1 MGERA
6 GRSEHLDIAEQ
17 RLAAVMAAST
27 DAVITCDAKGR
38 ITAINAAA
46 ARMLGSTAD
55 RLTGKPFASLAPQRL
70 KQAQR
75 RRVQSFIQASETFF
89 PAATEDPLILE
100 GQSGQEL
107 PVSVSA
113 AKIGTGDVL
122 VVAFCLRPI
131 RPPDGQP
138 AMTIEMDKL
147 EAIMAVSEDA
157 MHLVDGA
164 QRIIAVSP
172 AAVRMFGYRAA
183 DVLGQTI
190 GLFIPKRMRSTYE
203 GRFQS
208 FLDSDDIIYRRTV
221 VDPVILVRTDGTEF
235 HVDLAATK
243 FNVAGRLTALIQMR
257 DVTAAVGG
265 TVLARHQARL
275 AGIISLSEDA
285 IITVDESHRVTLFN
299 PAAERIFGYAAEEVL
314 GQHMEM
320 LIPPRL
326 REIHRQ
332 HVLEFIAM
340 EDVHQLRRPEPIQA
354 LRKDGQEFPCESTVG
369 KFELNGEQ
377 ILTVRLRDI
386 SEKVLADEALAM
398 SQGRLEGIVSLSDDA
413 IITVDEAQRITLF
426 NPAAERTFG
435 YSQKEVLGKSI
446 ELLIPQRLH
455 GRHRRHVADFVES
468 GDETRQMSLS
478 GPITAVRK
486 NGEEFPAESAVARF
500 TLGGEQVL
508 TVRLRDITERV
519 RTDAALA
526 MSQQRLAGMVALSDH
541 AIITVDEAQR
551 ITLFNPA
558 AEQTFGYSE
567 AEALRRSFEML
578 IPRRLRHIHRR
589 HVAEFVRSTD
599 ETRSMSL
606 TGPITALR
614 KNGEEF
620 PADSAVA
627 KFAVNGELVL
637 TVRLRDVTEKVK
649 ADETRVKLLAAEE
662 SSRLKMQLI
671 STVSHELR
679 SPLAAILG
687 FTSLLIDY
695 GDRLAAEER
704 LTQLHVIEDSTR
716 HLQRI
721 VDDLLVLSRLE
732 AGVLDIQREPV
743 PLQGLF
749 DSVLAAFGSVTTH
762 GINVIPRSTGLI
774 VIGDQVRLRQV
785 LSNLLD
791 NAIKYSPHG
800 GEIEIR
806 SRRIRDCVTITVR
819 DYGPGVPPDEIELIF
834 EAFYRGA
841 NATADE
847 AIKSTGLGLAICK
860 GFVEAHGGE
869 IRARLPEGGGLAVA
883 ITLPLPAGQPI
894 Q

>member
-1 MGERA
+1 
-6 GRSEHLDIAEQ
+6 
-17 RLAAVMAAST
+17 MAAST
-27 DAVITCDAKGR
+27 DAVMTYDVDKR
-38 ITAINAAA
+38 IT
-46 ARMLGSTAD
+46 
-55 RLTGKPFASLAPQRL
+55 
-70 KQAQR
+70 
-75 RRVQSFIQASETFF
+75 SFGPASE
-89 PAATEDPLILE
+89 
-100 GQSGQEL
+100 
-107 PVSVSA
+107 
-113 AKIGTGDVL
+113 
-122 VVAFCLRPI
+122 
-131 RPPDGQP
+131 
-138 AMTIEMDKL
+138 
-147 EAIMAVSEDA
+147 
-157 MHLVDGA
+157 
-164 QRIIAVSP
+164 
-172 AAVRMFGYRAA
+172 RMFGYSAQEA
-183 DVLGQTI
+183 I
-190 GLFIPKRMRSTYE
+190 GRDYLFLIPKRFHKTYLARWEEFAASE
-203 GRFQS
+203 GDVYQ
-208 FLDSDDIIYRRTV
+208 RTAL
-221 VDPVILVRTDGTEF
+221 DPVIMLRKDGREF
-235 HVDLAATK
+235 PVSLSASKIAVGDSVVLATSMRDLGTANAAGIDLAL
-243 FNVAGRLTALIQMR
+243 F
-257 DVTAAVGG
+257 
-265 TVLARHQARL
+265 QARL
-275 AGIISLSEDA
+275 AGIITLSEDA
-285 IITVDESHRVTLFN
+285 IITVDRDHRITLFN
-299 PAAERIFGYAAEEVL
+299 AAAEQIFGYSAREVM
-314 GQHMEM
+314 GQHMEL

-326 REIHRQ
+326 RDLHRR
-332 HVLEFIAM
+332 HIEDFVALA
-340 EDVHQLRRPEPIQA
+340 DVHQLRRPDPILA
-354 LRKDGQEFPCESTVG
+354 LRKNGEEFPCESTVG
-369 KFELNGEQ
+369 KFIVNDEQ

-386 SEKVLADEALAM
+386 SEKVLADAALAM

-435 YSQKEVLGKSI
+435 YSQREVLGQSI

-455 GRHRRHVADFVES
+455 RAHRQHVAGFVAS
-468 GDETRQMSLS
+468 GDESRQMSLT
-478 GPITAVRK
+478 GPITARRK

-500 TLGGEQVL
+500 ALKGEQVL

-519 RTDAALA
+519 RADAALA

-558 AEQTFGYSE
+558 AEHIFGYSE
-567 AEALRRSFEML
+567 AEALGRSFEML

-589 HVAEFVRSTD
+589 HVTEFVRSTD

-606 TGPITALR
+606 AGPITALR

-620 PADSAVA
+620 PAESAVA

-649 ADETRVKLLAAEE
+649 ADEMRVKLLAAEE

-695 GDRLAAEER
+695 GDRLEAEER
-704 LTQLHVIEDSTR
+704 LMQLHVIEDSTR

-749 DSVLAAFGSVTTH
+749 DSVLAAFGSVSTH
-762 GINVIPRSTGLI
+762 GIIVVPRSTSLI
-774 VIGDQVRLRQV
+774 VMGDQSRLRQV

-806 SRRIRDCVTITVR
+806 CRRSRDGVTITVR

-883 ITLPLPAGQPI
+883 ITLPLAAMQPV

>member
-1 MGERA
+1 MGERS
-6 GRSEHLDIAEQ
+6 GRSDRLVLAEQ
-17 RLAAVMAAST
+17 QLAAVMAAST
-27 DAVITCDAKGR
+27 DAVIIYGADKR
-38 ITAINAAA
+38 IT
-46 ARMLGSTAD
+46 
-55 RLTGKPFASLAPQRL
+55 
-70 KQAQR
+70 
-75 RRVQSFIQASETFF
+75 SFNPASE
-89 PAATEDPLILE
+89 
-100 GQSGQEL
+100 
-107 PVSVSA
+107 
-113 AKIGTGDVL
+113 
-122 VVAFCLRPI
+122 
-131 RPPDGQP
+131 
-138 AMTIEMDKL
+138 
-147 EAIMAVSEDA
+147 
-157 MHLVDGA
+157 
-164 QRIIAVSP
+164 
-172 AAVRMFGYRAA
+172 RMFGYSAREA
-183 DVLGQTI
+183 I
-190 GLFIPKRMRSTYE
+190 GKSYLFMIPKRFHKTYLARWEEFAASE
-203 GRFQS
+203 GDVYQ
-208 FLDSDDIIYRRTV
+208 RTAL
-221 VDPVILVRTDGTEF
+221 DPVIMLRKDGREIPVGLSASKIALGDRVVLATSMRDLGAANAAGI
-235 HVDLAATK
+235 DLA
-243 FNVAGRLTALIQMR
+243 LS
-257 DVTAAVGG
+257 
-265 TVLARHQARL
+265 QARL
-275 AGIISLSEDA
+275 AGIITLSEDA
-285 IITVDESHRVTLFN
+285 IITVDRDHRITLFN
-299 PAAERIFGYAAEEVL
+299 AAAEQIFGYSAREVL
-314 GQHMEM
+314 GEHMEL

-326 REIHRQ
+326 RDLHRR
-332 HVLEFIAM
+332 HIEDFVALA
-340 EDVHQLRRPEPIQA
+340 DVHQLRRPDPILA
-354 LRKDGQEFPCESTVG
+354 LRKNGEEFPCESTVG
-369 KFELNGEQ
+369 KFVVNDEQ

-435 YSQKEVLGKSI
+435 YSQRDVLGKSI

-455 GRHRRHVADFVES
+455 GRHRKHVSEFVES

-500 TLGGEQVL
+500 TLKGEQVL

-519 RTDAALA
+519 RADAALA

-558 AEQTFGYSE
+558 AQHIFGYSE
-567 AEALRRSFEML
+567 AEALGRSFELL

-606 TGPITALR
+606 AGPINALR

-620 PADSAVA
+620 PAESAVA
-627 KFAVNGELVL
+627 KFTVNGELVL

-649 ADETRVKLLAAEE
+649 ADEMRVKLLAAEE

-695 GDRLAAEER
+695 GDRLEAEER
-704 LTQLHVIEDSTR
+704 LMQLHVIEDSTR

-749 DSVLAAFGSVTTH
+749 DSVLAAFGSVSTH
-762 GINVIPRSTGLI
+762 GIIVVPRSTSLI
-774 VIGDQVRLRQV
+774 VMGDQSRLRQV

-806 SRRIRDCVTITVR
+806 CRRSRDGVTITVR

-883 ITLPLPAGQPI
+883 ITLPLAAMQPV

>member
-1 MGERA
+1 MGERS
-6 GRSEHLDIAEQ
+6 GRSDRLVLAEQ
-17 RLAAVMAAST
+17 QLAAVMAAST
-27 DAVITCDAKGR
+27 DAVIIYGADKR
-38 ITAINAAA
+38 IT
-46 ARMLGSTAD
+46 
-55 RLTGKPFASLAPQRL
+55 
-70 KQAQR
+70 
-75 RRVQSFIQASETFF
+75 SFNPASE
-89 PAATEDPLILE
+89 
-100 GQSGQEL
+100 
-107 PVSVSA
+107 
-113 AKIGTGDVL
+113 
-122 VVAFCLRPI
+122 
-131 RPPDGQP
+131 
-138 AMTIEMDKL
+138 
-147 EAIMAVSEDA
+147 
-157 MHLVDGA
+157 
-164 QRIIAVSP
+164 
-172 AAVRMFGYRAA
+172 RMFGYSAREA
-183 DVLGQTI
+183 I
-190 GLFIPKRMRSTYE
+190 GKSYLFMIPKRFHKTYLARWAEFAASE
-203 GRFQS
+203 GDVYQ
-208 FLDSDDIIYRRTV
+208 RTAL
-221 VDPVILVRTDGTEF
+221 DPVIMLRKDGREIPVGLSASKIALGDRVVLATSMRDLGAANAAGI
-235 HVDLAATK
+235 DLA
-243 FNVAGRLTALIQMR
+243 LS
-257 DVTAAVGG
+257 
-265 TVLARHQARL
+265 QARL
-275 AGIISLSEDA
+275 AGIITLSEDA
-285 IITVDESHRVTLFN
+285 IITVDRDHRITLFN
-299 PAAERIFGYAAEEVL
+299 AAAEQIFGYSAREVL
-314 GQHMEM
+314 GEHMEL

-326 REIHRQ
+326 RDLHRR
-332 HVLEFIAM
+332 HIEDFVALA
-340 EDVHQLRRPEPIQA
+340 DVHQLRRPDPILA
-354 LRKDGQEFPCESTVG
+354 LRKNGEEFPCESTVG
-369 KFELNGEQ
+369 KFVVNDEQ

-435 YSQKEVLGKSI
+435 YSQRDVLGKSI

-455 GRHRRHVADFVES
+455 GRHRKHVSEFVES

-500 TLGGEQVL
+500 TLKGEQVL

-519 RTDAALA
+519 RADAALA

-558 AEQTFGYSE
+558 AQHIFGYSE
-567 AEALRRSFEML
+567 AEALGRSFELL

-606 TGPITALR
+606 AGPINALR

-620 PADSAVA
+620 PAESAVA
-627 KFAVNGELVL
+627 KFTVNGELVL

-649 ADETRVKLLAAEE
+649 ADEMRVKLLAAEE

-695 GDRLAAEER
+695 GDRLEAEER
-704 LTQLHVIEDSTR
+704 LMQLHVIEDSTR

-732 AGVLDIQREPV
+732 AGVLDIQTEPV

-749 DSVLAAFGSVTTH
+749 DSVLAAFGSVSTH
-762 GINVIPRSTGLI
+762 GIIVVPRSTSLI
-774 VIGDQVRLRQV
+774 VMGDQSRLRQV

-791 NAIKYSPHG
+791 NASKYSPHG

-806 SRRIRDCVTITVR
+806 CRRSRDGVTITVR

-883 ITLPLPAGQPI
+883 ITLPLAAMQPV